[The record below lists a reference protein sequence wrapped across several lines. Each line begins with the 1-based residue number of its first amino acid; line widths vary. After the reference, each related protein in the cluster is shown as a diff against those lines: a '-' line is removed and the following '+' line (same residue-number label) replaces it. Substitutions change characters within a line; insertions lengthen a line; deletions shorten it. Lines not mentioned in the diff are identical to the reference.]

1 MNGITRTFRQWS
13 WPIADKA
20 ARLLHPRAQAFYT
33 TLIEGGYDPNVL
45 IDVLPDQ
52 RIVYVCVPKCASAR
66 IKKTLSALLG
76 RYIQSSEEAYT
87 RQQSGLRNPKG
98 VGVSAFW
105 RVATDPGTLR
115 FSFVRNPYARL
126 VSLWAHQFRN
136 KPLVPGLSSINSYLA
151 SCGRVDPSL
160 PKGADRVISFKEFVA
175 FVSATAHE
183 RIDAHWTQQVAIIDM
198 PGITLDLVGKVETF
212 AHDFSRVLDHVHA
225 DPVLRFQSVLPFNA
239 SDHDDWRAYYTAD
252 LANMVYGAYEPD
264 FDRFQYPRA
273 FSH

>member
-1 MNGITRTFRQWS
+1 MCFWQRPARLLLIFGCYAFKSRQPDAFLARSPRASSSIDVRMNGITRTFRQWS

-66 IKKTLSALLG
+66 IKNTLSALLG

-105 RVATDPGTLR
+105 RVATDP
-115 FSFVRNPYARL
+115 VR
-126 VSLWAHQFRN
+126 
-136 KPLVPGLSSINSYLA
+136 
-151 SCGRVDPSL
+151 C
-160 PKGADRVISFKEFVA
+160 A
-175 FVSATAHE
+175 FHLFAT
-183 RIDAHWTQQVAIIDM
+183 R
-198 PGITLDLVGKVETF
+198 TLDLFRCGRINLEI
-212 AHDFSRVLDHVHA
+212 SRLSLACRRSIHISRHAVVLIH
-225 DPVLRFQSVLPFNA
+225 RF
-239 SDHDDWRAYYTAD
+239 
-252 LANMVYGAYEPD
+252 
-264 FDRFQYPRA
+264 PRGLTT
-273 FSH
+273 